1 MERKILN
8 ELSSIMMD
16 SWNQIKGYNE
26 VKDRLKRTLGRKSIS
41 NWTKEFAAFLDTLPE
56 EEKKNK
62 PIYTA
67 IFVMALLKRNLDEG
81 EQVRK
86 YIKKY
91 NLVSLLYGG
100 LSILTK
106 GTSQKFALNITW
118 SYNSFQNKY
127 EFLRRFAGDFYY
139 WEFIEFFMAAK
150 IIYNE
155 DKEKFRALLMEDQS
169 KLLLLNLCSHHLTV
183 EVSDSWLLDLMRNH
197 QYEIHQNIGFYLLT
211 EKLKRYIE
219 ELARLE
225 QYKIGKKESSIQNE
239 LFKKIEVE
247 LNRINDLL
255 LQLDEKTQT
264 CLLFNY
270 ILSELRW
277 PHFFSH
283 WLLKPELQESFVK
296 EIRYSKKVRTL
307 KEVMKCLQIIQ
318 VRSIFPRKQCRKD
331 ELYNA
336 LVDVMT
342 DFIRERKGIYQWTEQ
357 DEKTFEQICENLPKS
372 SKAKLRRRLIRESK
386 VLWTCKIDELVRF
399 DIYLKDKATQT
410 IIDGMLA
417 KL

>member
-1 MERKILN
+1 MEQKILN
-8 ELSSIMMD
+8 ELSTIMKD

-26 VKDRLKRTLGRKSIS
+26 VKDHLKRTLGRKSMS
-41 NWTKEFAAFLDTLPE
+41 NWTKEFTAFLDTLPK

-67 IFVMALLKRNLDEG
+67 VFVMSLLKRNLDEG

-86 YIKKY
+86 YIKKN

-106 GTSQKFALNITW
+106 GTSQKFALNIKW

-139 WEFIEFFMAAK
+139 WDFIEFFMAAE
-150 IIYNE
+150 IIYKE
-155 DKEKFRALLMEDQS
+155 DRDKFRALIMEDQS
-169 KLLLLNLCSHHLTV
+169 QLLLLNLCSHHLSV
-183 EVSDSWLLDLMRNH
+183 EVPDSWLLDLMRNH
-197 QYEIHQNIGFYLLT
+197 QSEIHQNIGLYLVT
-211 EKLKRYIE
+211 KKLKRYIE
-219 ELARLE
+219 ELSRLE
-225 QYKIGKKESSIQNE
+225 KYKTDSDESSIKNE
-239 LFKKIEVE
+239 LCKKIEME
-247 LNRINDLL
+247 LCRITDLL
-255 LQLDEKTQT
+255 NHLDEKTQT
-264 CLLFNY
+264 CLIFNY
-270 ILSELRW
+270 ILSELQW
-277 PHFFSH
+277 PQIFSL
-283 WLLKPELQESFVK
+283 WLLKPELQETFIE
-296 EIRYSKKVRTL
+296 EIRNSNKLRTL

-318 VRSIFPRKQCRKD
+318 VRSKFPRKQCRKD
-331 ELYNA
+331 ELYTA
-336 LVDVMT
+336 LVEVMT

-357 DEKTFEQICENLPKS
+357 DEKMFEQICENLPKS
-372 SKAKLRRRLIRESK
+372 SKAKLRRSLIRESK